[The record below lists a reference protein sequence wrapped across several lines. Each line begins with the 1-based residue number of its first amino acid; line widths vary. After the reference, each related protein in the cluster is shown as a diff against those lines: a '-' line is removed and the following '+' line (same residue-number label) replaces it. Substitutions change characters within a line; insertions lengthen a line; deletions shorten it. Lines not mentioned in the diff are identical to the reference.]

1 MAVMDDQGNFWGL
14 VTVSDLDRA
23 IEQNLPDETL
33 VTVFGKRA
41 ANLQIAFPDESM
53 GAALTRMG
61 IRGVSRLPV
70 VSRTNRDHL
79 EGLIRRADIIR
90 ANNLALTK
98 RAEIQQDKRRTL
110 SRAPGGTEFIESTFP
125 AGINVIGKSVIDI
138 ASCLPK
144 ECILIAINRDG
155 KVLIPHG
162 SSVIQEGDQI
172 TAFIRSKVIDKLHE
186 CIHGQENGEPN
197 QTQLIGPH

>member
-53 GAALTRMG
+53 GAALTRMD
-61 IRGVSRLPV
+61 IRGVGRLPV
-70 VSRTNRDHL
+70 VLRTNRDHL

-90 ANNLALTK
+90 AYNLALTK
-98 RAEIQQDKRRTL
+98 RAEIQQD
-110 SRAPGGTEFIESTFP
+110 
-125 AGINVIGKSVIDI
+125 
-138 ASCLPK
+138 
-144 ECILIAINRDG
+144 
-155 KVLIPHG
+155 
-162 SSVIQEGDQI
+162 
-172 TAFIRSKVIDKLHE
+172 
-186 CIHGQENGEPN
+186 
-197 QTQLIGPH
+197 